1 MDSRGIRRVVCMVS
15 LTRGQLLTNA
25 NRSGLI
31 TSACVVHIPCGNF
44 SYTFS
49 VPFFRSFAERG
60 AESANGTI

>member
-1 MDSRGIRRVVCMVS
+1 MRCTYGS
-15 LTRGQLLTNA
+15 LTRGQLLRNA

-49 VPFFRSFAERG
+49 VPFFSSFTDNG
-60 AESANGTI
+60 AESAYGTI